1 MHGKVAAERL
11 IDQEKANKR
20 LSQESKE
27 LKRNFALAQSANLDL
42 EKKVAELAEALKHCQ
57 DEKKVADEALE
68 QSKKDLEKLLKTHD
82 DDLSLIVAGL
92 TTNPQKLLKIFVLT
106 MLTWPDP

>member
-1 MHGKVAAERL
+1 VKFQEDYALKSSMLGKVATERL
-11 IDQEKANKR
+11 IDQEKANKQ
-20 LSQESKE
+20 LSKESKE

-68 QSKKDLEKLLKTHD
+68 QSKRDL
-82 DDLSLIVAGL
+82 
-92 TTNPQKLLKIFVLT
+92 
-106 MLTWPDP
+106 